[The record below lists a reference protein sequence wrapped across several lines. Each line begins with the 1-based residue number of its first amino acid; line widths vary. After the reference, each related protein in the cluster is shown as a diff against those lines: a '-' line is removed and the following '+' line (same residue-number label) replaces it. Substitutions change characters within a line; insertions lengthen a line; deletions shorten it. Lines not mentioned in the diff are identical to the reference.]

1 MLDDRTLLDHMR
13 MLDDPHRLDAFA
25 RALGVAC
32 PGRTVAEIGVGLG
45 PLSLLALKAGARRVY
60 GIEVDPRTLQ
70 CTVDLLSAHGFGPDR
85 FVPLVGRS
93 DEIVLPEPVD
103 VLVGELVDS
112 IGIGENASY
121 YLGEA
126 RRRWVRPEG
135 LVIPGRIRIDVALT
149 GSDRFARERC
159 FWSETL
165 PSRHGLD
172 YEAVAD
178 RMALPRRTLRIEAD
192 EVLSA
197 TARWQDLDF
206 GVDER
211 VAERR
216 SLDLEVVTAGRA
228 EGVVVHF
235 RLDLLG
241 DDVFIDTAPD
251 RAPTCWEQGFL
262 PLPRPLDVEPG
273 QRFRLELSAPPTREP
288 WAAVQASLDL
298 LPPAPERLSA
308 R

>member
-13 MLDDPHRLDAFA
+13 MLDDPERLAPFA
-25 RALGVAC
+25 RALDVAC
-32 PGRTVAEIGVGLG
+32 PGQVVAEIGVGLG
-45 PLSLLALKAGARRVY
+45 PLSLLALQAGAQRVY

-70 CTVDLLSAHGFGPDR
+70 CAVDLLAAHGFGPDR
-85 FVPLVGRS
+85 FLPLVGRS
-93 DEIVLPEPVD
+93 DEIELPEPVD

-126 RRRWVRPEG
+126 RQRWVRPEG
-135 LVIPGRIRIDVALT
+135 LLIPGRIRVDVALAS
-149 GSDRFARERC
+149 SDRFARERR

-172 YEAVAD
+172 YEPIAD
-178 RMALPRRTLRIEAD
+178 RLASPRRTLRIEAD

-206 GVDER
+206 GTDR
-211 VAERR
+211 SVAERR
-216 SLDLEVVTAGRA
+216 SLELEVLTAGRA

-241 DDVFIDTAPD
+241 NEIFIDTAPD

-273 QRFRLELSAPPTREP
+273 QRFRLDLAAPPTREP
-288 WAAVQASLDL
+288 WAAVQAALDL
-298 LPPAPERLSA
+298 LPSAAAHLSA
-308 R
+308 L

>member
-172 YEAVAD
+172 YEPVAD
-178 RMALPRRTLRIEAD
+178 RMASPRRTLPIGAD

-298 LPPAPERLSA
+298 LPPAPVRLSA